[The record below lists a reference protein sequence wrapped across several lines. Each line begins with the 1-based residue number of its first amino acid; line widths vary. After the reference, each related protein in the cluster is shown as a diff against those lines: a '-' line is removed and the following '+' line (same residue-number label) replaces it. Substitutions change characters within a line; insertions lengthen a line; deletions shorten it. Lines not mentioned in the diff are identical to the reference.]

1 MTRQPHPGGCDLSG
15 IGVLVTRPAQQGEE
29 LCRLIRS
36 YGGRPIHF
44 PALEIRAPEDSAA
57 LRALLAGIDHYDIA
71 FFVSSNAVHYGLE
84 LAGGALPD
92 SLLVA
97 AVGAGTARALA
108 AQGIEVDLLPEERF
122 DSEALL
128 ALPALQQVAGKR
140 ILIFR
145 GNGGRPLLGDTLRE
159 RGAEV
164 SYAEVYRRECPEAD
178 VAPLLARW
186 PQEIGIVTATS
197 LELLDNL
204 VLLLGEKGRLLFRE
218 TPLVV
223 VSEAMQRRAEEL
235 GCRHIL
241 LARRAE
247 DSALAEAVCDWAQQR
262 ARSDSST

>member
-1 MTRQPHPGGCDLSG
+1 MSPQPHPGGCDLSG
-15 IGVLVTRPAQQGEE
+15 IGVLVTRAARQGEE

-36 YGGRPIHF
+36 HGGRPIHF
-44 PALEIRAPEDSAA
+44 PALEIHGPENPAA
-57 LRALLAGIDHYDIA
+57 LRALLAGIERYDIA
-71 FFVSSNAVHYGLE
+71 FFVSSNAVRYGLE
-84 LAGGALPD
+84 LLGGTLPS
-92 SLLVA
+92 SLRVA
-97 AVGAGTARALA
+97 AVGTGTARALA
-108 AQGIEVDLLPEERF
+108 THGIDVNLLPEERF

-164 SYAEVYRRECPEAD
+164 VYAEVYRRARPAAD

-186 PQEIGIVTATS
+186 RPEIRIVTATS
-197 LELLDNL
+197 LELLNNL
-204 VLLLGEKGRLLFRE
+204 VVLLGETGRALLLE

-223 VSEAMQRRAEEL
+223 VSEAMRRRAEEL

-241 LARRAE
+241 MASRAE
-247 DSALAEAVCDWAQQR
+247 DASLVETVCDWAQH
-262 ARSDSST
+262 RSGGDNST